1 MPPAIDSNVHIDA
14 SHLVTDRRRI
24 SDTLM
29 TAIMW
34 VIYSY
39 LWAPFVSLLAWLLG
53 IEFAYDVMVRAGG
66 AKGLVDVLNFY
77 GIVLACIILVVTAWS
92 AVNRHRF
99 AGRDRRQSIVD
110 VPDEQ
115 IAEHYSL
122 SPEVF
127 DKIRNTRVSQVSISP
142 NAVIEQVRVIKIERN
157 ES

>member
-1 MPPAIDSNVHIDA
+1 MAAVDSNVHIDA
-14 SHLVTDRRRI
+14 SHLVTNRRRF

-66 AKGLVDVLNFY
+66 MKGLVNVLTFY

-99 AGRDRRQSIVD
+99 AGRDRRQSVVD
-110 VPDEQ
+110 VSDVQ
-115 IAEHYSL
+115 IAVYYSL
-122 SPEVF
+122 WPDVF
-127 DKIRNTRVSQVSISP
+127 NKMRNSRISYVSISP
-142 NAVIEQVRVIKIERN
+142 DGRVEQVRSVEIERKKD
-157 ES
+157 